1 MTYESTKDQEETSS
15 TFWQK
20 DLILENPNIFINDG
34 LTSNVNETEWK
45 SKVMYSE
52 N

>member
-20 DLILENPNIFINDG
+20 DLILENPKIFINDG